1 MCKVCVCVCFHGL
14 KYEGVLNVTHNC
26 VLLFF
31 FLRLIPTCNLEIVP
45 VVDFGI
51 LVANSKV
58 HCKEISIT
66 NRGKAPGTYSVLYKL
81 TDLEKLLLL

>member
-1 MCKVCVCVCFHGL
+1 MGLTMKVFL
-14 KYEGVLNVTHNC
+14 LLTHNC

-31 FLRLIPTCNLEIVP
+31 SLRLIPTCHLEIVP

-58 HCKEISIT
+58 HCKEISII
-66 NRGKAPGTYSVLYKL
+66 NRGKAPGTCSGSYKL
-81 TDLEKLLLL
+81 TNLEELLLF